1 MSFEH
6 LHAGHC
12 ESGVTAA
19 LLRHRGLAISE
30 PMLFGIGSGIFFAH
44 FSFSRVMGQ
53 PLTTFRSFPGA
64 IFKKACKR
72 LGVGIERAT
81 FRDRRA
87 GASALDAALV
97 KGTPVGLQVNIYWL
111 PYIPG
116 PMRVH
121 FNGHN
126 LIVLEKTGDTYLISD
141 PVMEEVHECP
151 ESALVRARFSG
162 TNALLGSG
170 LMYYPTHI
178 DPEPD
183 LRRATEQGLAEVCT
197 RMRRIPFILPW
208 FGVRGVRHL
217 AGQLEAWPRRLGEE
231 DAREWLAGLVRMQEE
246 IGTGG
251 AGFRYLFAAFLQEAG
266 ELLSWSALSAMSDQA
281 TDLGDQWRRFALHA
295 SRRARGKP
303 DKEWSELA
311 ELLLALAEAE
321 DRLFADL
328 DAVRVA
334 GAPQLTG

>member
-19 LLRHRGLAISE
+19 LLRHQGLALSE
-30 PMLFGIGSGIFFAH
+30 PLLFGIGSGLFFGH
-44 FSFSRVMGQ
+44 LSFTRVMGQ

-72 LGVGIERAT
+72 LGVRVRRST
-81 FRDRRA
+81 WRDRERGMA
-87 GASALDAALV
+87 ALDALLAQ
-97 KGTPVGLQVNIYWL
+97 GTPVGLQTNIYWL
-111 PYIPG
+111 PYIPR

-126 LIVLEKTGDTYLISD
+126 LIVLEKRGDTYVISD
-141 PVMEEVHECP
+141 PVMEEPTECP
-151 ESALVRARFSG
+151 AAALRRARFSG
-162 TNALLGSG
+162 TNALLGHG
-170 LMYYPTHI
+170 LMYHPEVT
-178 DPEPD
+178 DQEPD
-183 LRRATEQGLAEVCT
+183 LAAATRAGLGEVCT
-197 RMRRIPFILPW
+197 RMRRIPFVFPW

-217 AGQLEAWPRRLGEE
+217 AAQLPKWPVRLGEE

-266 ELLSWSALSAMSDQA
+266 DQLGWPALRGMSDRA
-281 TDLGDQWRRFALHA
+281 TAVGDQWRSFALHA

-303 DKEWSELA
+303 DREWAELGEMLA
-311 ELLLALAEAE
+311 ELSVAE
-321 DRLFADL
+321 DRLFQDL

-334 GAPQLTG
+334 GAKQLTG

>member
-19 LLRHRGLAISE
+19 LLRHQGLPLSE
-30 PMLFGIGSGIFFAH
+30 PMLFGIGSGVFFAH

-72 LGVGIERAT
+72 LGVGVHRAT
-81 FRDRRA
+81 FRSREKGMD
-87 GASALDAALV
+87 ALDALLDR
-97 KGTPVGLQVNIYWL
+97 GTPVGLQVNIYWL
-111 PYIPG
+111 PYIPK

-126 LIVLEKTGDTYLISD
+126 LIVLEKRGDTYRISD
-141 PVMEEVHECP
+141 PVMEEIHDCP
-151 ESALVRARFSG
+151 AAALRRARFSG
-162 TNALLGSG
+162 TNAVLGHGLLYHPMTSGS
-170 LMYYPTHI
+170 
-178 DPEPD
+178 EPD
-183 LRRATEQGLAEVCT
+183 VRRAVRVGLAEACH
-197 RMRRIPFILPW
+197 RMRRIPLLPW

-217 AGQLEAWPRRLGEE
+217 AAQLEDWPTRLGEE
-231 DAREWLAGLVRMQEE
+231 GAREWLAGLVRMQEE

-251 AGFRYLFAAFLQEAG
+251 AGFRYIFAAFLAEAG
-266 ELLSWSALSAMSDQA
+266 EELGWSALRAMSEQA
-281 TDLGDQWRRFALHA
+281 TAVGDEWRTFALHA

-303 DKEWSELA
+303 DRDWTELA
-311 ELLLALAEAE
+311 EMLMELSAAE

-328 DAVRVA
+328 DRVRVA
-334 GAPQLTG
+334 GPARLTGA

>member
-1 MSFEH
+1 MTFEH

-19 LLRHRGLAISE
+19 LLRHQGLALSE
-30 PMLFGIGSGIFFAH
+30 PLLFGIGSGLFFAH
-44 FSFSRVMGQ
+44 FSFTRVMGQ

-72 LGVGIERAT
+72 LGVRVHRST
-81 FRDRRA
+81 WRDRDQ
-87 GASALDAALV
+87 GMDALDRLLDE
-97 KGTPVGLQVNIYWL
+97 GRPVGLQTNIYWL
-111 PYIPG
+111 PYIPK

-126 LIVLEKTGDTYLISD
+126 LIVLEKRGDTYRISD
-141 PVMEEVHECP
+141 PVMEEPTECP
-151 ESALVRARFSG
+151 AKALRRARFSG
-162 TNALLGSG
+162 TNALLGHG
-170 LMYYPTHI
+170 LMYHPEVSGA
-178 DPEPD
+178 EPD
-183 LRRATEQGLAEVCT
+183 LRGAVRAGLGEVCL
-197 RMRRIPFILPW
+197 RMRRIPGVFPW

-217 AGQLEAWPRRLGEE
+217 ASQLPRWPKRLGEE

-266 ELLSWSALSAMSDQA
+266 AALKWTALGAMSEQA
-281 TDLGDQWRRFALHA
+281 TAVGDQWRVFALHA

-303 DKEWSELA
+303 DRDWAELA
-311 ELLLALAEAE
+311 EMLRALSVEE

-328 DAVRVA
+328 DAVRI
-334 GAPQLTG
+334 GGPPQLS